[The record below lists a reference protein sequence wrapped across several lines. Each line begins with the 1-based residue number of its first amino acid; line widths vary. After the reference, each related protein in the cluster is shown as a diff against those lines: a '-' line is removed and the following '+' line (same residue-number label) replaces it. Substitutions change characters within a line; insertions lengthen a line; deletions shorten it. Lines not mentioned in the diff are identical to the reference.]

1 MMVAIFLQKN
11 NETPIGYHHAPPW
24 SGANLPG
31 KLQEAVFGIRS
42 AIPQSERKGVSDT
55 TQGGGNIPRSVRV
68 EKAHP

>member
-42 AIPQSERKGVSDT
+42 AIPQHEREEISDT
-55 TQGGGNIPRSVRV
+55 AQGYGHLPRSFRV
-68 EKAHP
+68 EK